1 MTKAKSSV
9 RYALPG
15 QAMAVALTVF
25 MLSGCAG
32 TDVEINAPILEAAG
46 INLMGK
52 KKEEPDLPDRPG
64 IVVPPTTNLPEPGPR
79 QVAAAPNEAW
89 PQDSDQIRKAKD
101 LEAERQ
107 AEEYCRQGDWSGR
120 GGIDEFNKS
129 TGAAQRCRAK
139 YLEEIIKRNKEIEL
153 ARAAKELEE
162 LKKQKAAREAAAAQP
177 R

>member
-1 MTKAKSSV
+1 MTGTKS
-9 RYALPG
+9 YAAPSLS
-15 QAMAVALTVF
+15 ARIVAAASMAF

-46 INLMGK
+46 INLSGK
-52 KKEEPDLPDRPG
+52 KKEDPDLPDRPG
-64 IVVPPTTNLPEPGPR
+64 IVIPPTKTLPEPGPR

-89 PQDSDQIRKAKD
+89 PQDSDQAKKAAD
-101 LEAERQ
+101 LEAERK

-139 YLEEIIKRNKEIEL
+139 YMEEMIKRNKEIEQ

-162 LKKQKAAREAAAAQP
+162 IRKQKAARDAAAAQA